1 MWEVHDYILIDFIEA
16 GDVIKIN
23 NDIIFV
29 REIEHNPDGII
40 VRGLDDT
47 WNENGEW
54 TIDPDSIV
62 PVMIEQD

>member
-1 MWEVHDYILIDFIEA
+1 MWDVQDYILIDFIEA

-23 NDIIFV
+23 NDIVFV
-29 REIEHNPDGII
+29 REIEYTPHGVI

-54 TIDPDSIV
+54 TVDPDAIV
-62 PVMIEQD
+62 PVLIEQ